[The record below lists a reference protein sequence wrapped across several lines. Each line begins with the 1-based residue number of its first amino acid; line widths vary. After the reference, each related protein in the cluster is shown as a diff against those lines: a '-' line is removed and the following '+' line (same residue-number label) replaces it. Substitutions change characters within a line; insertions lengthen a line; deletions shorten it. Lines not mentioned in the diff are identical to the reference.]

1 MIEQKKDLK
10 DILKIMKNRLAID
23 FTWADLAIDQAE
35 KFEKEFI
42 QLGALL
48 VFLYLDLNLD
58 PYIKNKYISDME
70 DGYAKDTALRALKV
84 AEELAEV

>member
-1 MIEQKKDLK
+1 MIEPKKGFREIFT
-10 DILKIMKNRLAID
+10 ILKERLALD
-23 FTWADLAIDQAE
+23 FILADLAIDQAK